1 MRKLNVNVTKIRVLE
16 VNLES
21 NQLYWNVNKLI
32 EILNVKIET
41 FSVIRTNH

>member
-21 NQLYWNVNKLI
+21 NQLYWNVKKLI
-32 EILNVKIET
+32 EILNVKVET
-41 FSVIRTNH
+41 FSVDTY

>member
-21 NQLYWNVNKLI
+21 NQLYWNGKKLI
-32 EILNVKIET
+32 EILNVKVET
-41 FSVIRTNH
+41 FSVDTY

>member
-21 NQLYWNVNKLI
+21 NQLYWNVKKLI
-32 EILNVKIET
+32 EILNVKVET
-41 FSVIRTNH
+41 FSVDTC